1 MLPIKTLNTA
11 TSLAATWIK
20 IKKGNL
26 NRLGTSR
33 HSLETRY
40 NNLVKLNFTA
50 SAAKNKLTQKINN
63 LLKVDAT
70 HVIRY
75 IKK

>member
-1 MLPIKTLNTA
+1 MLPIKTFNTT
-11 TSLAATWIK
+11 TSLAATQIK
-20 IKKGNL
+20 IKKGKL

-40 NNLVKLNFTA
+40 NNLVKLNFA
-50 SAAKNKLTQKINN
+50 APAAKNKLTQKINN
-63 LLKVDAT
+63 LLKVDVT
-70 HVIRY
+70 HVIKY